1 MANLAIIGLKWAE
14 TAVKCVRD
22 DIPKKA
28 AVLLDFVQ
36 ITSKHISCLAGSPL
50 AASAPLINRKKVSPV
65 LEMQKLRIPAVCLQ
79 GVIT

>member
-28 AVLLDFVQ
+28 AVLLDFV
-36 ITSKHISCLAGSPL
+36 
-50 AASAPLINRKKVSPV
+50 
-65 LEMQKLRIPAVCLQ
+65 
-79 GVIT
+79 